1 MPIEFLDL
9 LAPLDAGWA
18 PLSFDGGAPGMR
30 WSEGGSLAEAP
41 VDLAATFDGAA
52 WCSTGID
59 ESFGMNGVRLRAG
72 FVVPRHH
79 HDRAL
84 LLQVFGG
91 KLTIRSR
98 ELDAAG
104 SDVDEQVDVLR
115 AGQFSVIEA
124 DTLCSLS
131 AGPDGVTFLTSWP
144 LREPEGT
151 TTWHPD
157 AAWVARAVEGEQ
169 G

>member
-18 PLSFDGGAPGMR
+18 PLSVDAGATGMR
-30 WSEGGSLAEAP
+30 WSDGGSLAEAP
-41 VDLAATFDGAA
+41 VDVAATFAGAA

-59 ESFGMNGVRLRAG
+59 ESFGMSGVRLRAG
-72 FVVPRHH
+72 FTVPRHH

-84 LLQVFGG
+84 LVQVFGG
-91 KLTIRSR
+91 TLTIRSR
-98 ELDAAG
+98 EVAAG
-104 SDVDEQVDVLR
+104 SDGDEQVDVLQ

-124 DTLCSLS
+124 DTVCSLA
-131 AGPDGVTFLTSWP
+131 AGGDGVTFLTSWP

-157 AAWVARAVEGEQ
+157 DAWVGRAVEGET
-169 G
+169 